1 MNQDSPEDV
10 VTSLLDAQEWDQL
23 LASGGSAE
31 RAAFVKWLLK
41 SPSNVA
47 GCLMNE
53 VLTVELSSLDSERQ
67 FDLNA
72 IISAATQQA
81 PVDDSKR

>member
-1 MNQDSPEDV
+1 MNRDSPEDV
-10 VTSLLDAQEWDQL
+10 VTPLRDAQNWDQL

-31 RAAFVKWLLK
+31 RAAFVSWVLK
-41 SPSNVA
+41 SQSNVA

-53 VLTVELSSLDSERQ
+53 VLAVELSSLDSERQ